1 MSYLRKEGYITG
13 DLEDDKV
20 YKKKFK
26 LSEKG
31 GKIFEI
37 IEEKTKNLSLKVY
50 LDKDEKE
57 IENFYKNLEEISNK
71 ISDIVKE
78 K

>member
-1 MSYLRKEGYITG
+1 M
-13 DLEDDKV
+13 EDDKV